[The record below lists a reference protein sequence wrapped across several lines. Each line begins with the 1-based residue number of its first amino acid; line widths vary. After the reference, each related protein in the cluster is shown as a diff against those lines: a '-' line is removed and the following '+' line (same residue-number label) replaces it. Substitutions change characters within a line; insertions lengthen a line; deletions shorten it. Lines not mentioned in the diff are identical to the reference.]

1 MSVRFA
7 AVSWAKKGVKLALLG
22 PATVRRERAPG
33 LFVLIYHRIG
43 ARAGLELDLPEATF
57 RSQMRHLREHAAVV
71 PLRDALEAMAAGR
84 GLGRDVVAVTFD
96 DGYLDVA
103 TRAWPVLRDLAIP
116 ATLFLATGFLDRDVP
131 APLSRA
137 AVAGAEPPEPMSWDQ
152 VGEMAASG
160 LVAVGSHSRTHRDF
174 DRLSPTEAEDEL
186 GLAGER
192 IRGRLGVEPEVFA
205 YPRAVVGHEHA
216 VARHHRWAVAGDGG
230 KNVAGRFHPHR
241 ISRVPVRA
249 SDGLFFFRRRIS
261 GIAPLED
268 RLYARLRG
276 SRA

>member
-1 MSVRFA
+1 VSVRFD
-7 AVSWAKKGVKLALLG
+7 AVTWAKKGVKLALLG

-57 RSQMRHLREHAAVV
+57 RSQMRHLREHAEAV
-71 PLRDALEAMAAGR
+71 PLRDALEAMAGGR
-84 GLGRDVVAVTFD
+84 GPSRDVVAVTFD

-137 AVAGAEPPEPMSWDQ
+137 PAAGAEPPEPMAWDQ

-160 LVAVGSHSRTHRDF
+160 LVALGSHSRTHRDF
-174 DRLSPTEAEDEL
+174 DRLSPAEAEDEL
-186 GLAGER
+186 GRAGQR
-192 IRGRLGVEPEVFA
+192 IRDRVGVAPEVFA
-205 YPRAVVGHEHA
+205 YPRAVVGHEEV
-216 VARHHRWAVAGDGG
+216 VARHHRWAVGGDGG